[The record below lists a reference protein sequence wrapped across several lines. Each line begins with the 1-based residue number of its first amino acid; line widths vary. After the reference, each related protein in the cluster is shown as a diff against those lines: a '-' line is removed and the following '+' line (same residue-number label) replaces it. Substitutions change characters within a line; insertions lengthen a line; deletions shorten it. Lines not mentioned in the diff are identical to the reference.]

1 MDSKKRGA
9 LLVGAGFLM
18 GSAGLKA
25 LGSTTAKKCY
35 VQGVAKGLQAKAAYE
50 NIVEQAKA
58 QVDDIVAEANYINLS
73 QSEEAA
79 EKPAPAKTSKAASK
93 SKK

>member
-1 MDSKKRGA
+1 MDGKKRNA
-9 LLVGAGFLM
+9 LLIGAGFLL
-18 GSAGLKA
+18 GTAGVKA
-25 LGSTTAKKCY
+25 VTSETAKKCY

-73 QSEEAA
+73 QNAEASDTVAEE
-79 EKPAPAKTSKAASK
+79 K
-93 SKK
+93 